1 MLHYTISSRFSLFC
15 YLCVALFYATT
26 ASSSVSYVIILY
38 LQCFHC
44 FIICLLRHC
53 TVRGFDCLV
62 FCLLHHHAFS
72 SRFLIIHY
80 LFVTSLLCSG
90 FRLSLPLF
98 CYVGVLSFQG
108 FHCFIICLLRQCCI
122 LDFDCLFF
130 CLSRHHAFSL
140 WFLLFH
146 YMFVTSVYYLFKVS
160 IVSLSVCYVTTLF

>member
-62 FCLLHHHAFS
+62 LCLLRHHAFS

-98 CYVGVLSFQG
+98 LT
-108 FHCFIICLLRQCCI
+108 
-122 LDFDCLFF
+122 
-130 CLSRHHAFSL
+130 SL
-140 WFLLFH
+140 
-146 YMFVTSVYYLFKVS
+146 YYLCNVS
-160 IVSLSVCYVTTLF
+160 VVSLSVCYVTTLS